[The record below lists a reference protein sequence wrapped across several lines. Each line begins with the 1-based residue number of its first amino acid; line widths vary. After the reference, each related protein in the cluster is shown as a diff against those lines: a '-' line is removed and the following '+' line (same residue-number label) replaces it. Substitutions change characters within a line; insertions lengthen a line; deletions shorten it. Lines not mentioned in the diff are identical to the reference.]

1 MSQTFVPETGGAGSA
16 LAAKR
21 ADYAGEVSVTEA
33 FDRLRADSSAVL
45 VDVRSDAEWNFV
57 GTPDLSTLGREPLLV
72 SWQVFPG
79 MKLNAA
85 FVETLKAR
93 VADRDTPLFFIC
105 RSGARSRA
113 AAIAMTEAGYS
124 QAFNVA
130 GGFEGDLDGTRHRGK
145 TGGWKAAGLPWKQT

>member
-1 MSQTFVPETGGAGSA
+1 

-33 FDRLRADSSAVL
+33 YDRIRNTPSAL
-45 VDVRSDAEWNFV
+45 LIDVRSDAEWNFV
-57 GTPDLSTLGREPLLV
+57 GTPDLSSLGREPLLV

-130 GGFEGDLDGTRHRGK
+130 GGFEGDLDTARHRGN
-145 TGGWKAAGLPWKQT
+145 TGGWKAAGLPWKQS